1 MSFTQMEAND
11 QTEFEAWESETEP
24 SEPSLELPAVSTDFL
39 PGSESKIEVLRSRF
53 ERGEGLWHPSDM
65 TYERYGRTISEN
77 LETIFPAQKN
87 GCTKSRH
94 PNERKPTVGPA

>member
-1 MSFTQMEAND
+1 MDE
-11 QTEFEAWESETEP
+11 TEDRESFEAWESETEP

-39 PGSESKIEVLRSRF
+39 PGSEHKIEVLRSRF

-77 LETIFPAQKN
+77 LEAIFPAHK
-87 GCTKSRH
+87 TSMLKS
-94 PNERKPTVGPA
+94 